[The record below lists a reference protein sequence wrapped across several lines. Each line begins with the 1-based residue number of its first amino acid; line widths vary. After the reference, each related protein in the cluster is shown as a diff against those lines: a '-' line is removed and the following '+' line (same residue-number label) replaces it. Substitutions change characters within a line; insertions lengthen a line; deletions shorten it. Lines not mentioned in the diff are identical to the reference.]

1 MAELLS
7 GSQSTSHEP
16 GGWGAGAK
24 GEGGWKPESRWQP
37 EARIWGL
44 SLPVSLS
51 LPMPYLSFLICKM
64 GIIMI
69 PLQFL

>member
-1 MAELLS
+1 M
-7 GSQSTSHEP
+7 
-16 GGWGAGAK
+16 
-24 GEGGWKPESRWQP
+24 GWKPESMWQL
-37 EARIWGL
+37 EARIWDL

-51 LPMPYLSFLICKM
+51 LPKSRLSFLICKM

>member
-1 MAELLS
+1 MGGGGDRGRGLRVKGAWPGSLS
-7 GSQSTSHEP
+7 PGGSQKLPQKDLGFEP
-16 GGWGAGAK
+16 AY
-24 GEGGWKPESRWQP
+24 
-37 EARIWGL
+37 
-44 SLPVSLS
+44 V